1 MEDAFAVLSEEDR
14 KLLRRSRFP
23 TWVDP
28 MKATLT
34 HDRFSDPDWIY
45 EPKFDGERCLAFV
58 RDGAVRLMSRNQKR
72 IDHSYPEIAKAL
84 AGAPDVVIDGEVVA
98 LAGEVPSF
106 SLLQRRMHVL
116 DPKPSLLKS
125 VPVLF
130 SIFDIVYLDGY
141 DVTSVPLL
149 ARKKLLAKSLS
160 FRKPLRKVAHRIG
173 EGERYYE
180 EMCAQPGQEGLIAK
194 RADSQYRSARSKDW
208 LKFKCSLEQ
217 EFVIGGYTDPQGS
230 RSGFGALLVGYYE
243 DGSLRYAGKVGTGFG
258 NELLARLTTE
268 LEKRERSDPPFT
280 DRGIARRNAHW
291 VKPDLVCQVG
301 FSEWTG
307 DGRLRHPR
315 FLGLR
320 RDKDAKAVIR
330 EP

>member
-1 MEDAFAVLSEEDR
+1 MEDAFTVLSEQDR
-14 KLLRRSRFP
+14 GLLRRARFP

-34 HDRFSDPDWIY
+34 HDRFSDPSWVF
-45 EPKFDGERCLAFV
+45 EPKLDGERCLAFV
-58 RDGAVRLMSRNQKR
+58 RGGAVRLMSRNQKR
-72 IDHSYPEIAKAL
+72 IDHSYPEIKTALAKA
-84 AGAPDVVIDGEVVA
+84 PDLVIDGEVVA

-106 SLLQRRMHVL
+106 SMLQRRMHVL
-116 DPKPSLLKS
+116 DPKSELLKR

-130 SIFDIVYLDGY
+130 AVFDIVHLAGY
-141 DVTSVPLL
+141 DVRRVPLL
-149 ARKKLLAKSLS
+149 ARKKRLASSLT

-173 EGERYYE
+173 EGEAYYE
-180 EMCAQPGQEGLIAK
+180 DICGQPGQEGLIAK
-194 RADSQYRSARSKDW
+194 RADSPYQGARTKDW

-230 RSGFGALLVGYYE
+230 RSGFGALLVGYY
-243 DGSLRYAGKVGTGFG
+243 DAGSLRYAGKVGTGFG
-258 NELLARLTTE
+258 NELLAKLTAE
-268 LEKRERSDPPFT
+268 LKRRERSDPAFSDP
-280 DRGIARRNAHW
+280 RIPRRSAHW
-291 VKPDLVCQVG
+291 VRPDLVCQVG

-315 FLGLR
+315 FIGLR
-320 RDKDAKAVIR
+320 RDKDPKAVIR